1 MKPGT
6 QLAIVGISAA
16 VVIIIWFAC
25 VFDSLLDFLVALW
38 SAFFML
44 LLAGCITAVITVLLI
59 DYFVHR

>member
-6 QLAIVGISAA
+6 QIAIVGISAA
-16 VVIIIWFAC
+16 LVIIIWFAC

-44 LLAGCITAVITVLLI
+44 LLAVCITAVITVLLY
-59 DYFVHR
+59 DYMNHK

>member
-6 QLAIVGISAA
+6 QIAIVGISAA

-44 LLAGCITAVITVLLI
+44 LLAVCITAVITVLLY
-59 DYFVHR
+59 DYMVHK